1 MPPSVKGKMYRHLF
15 ESQKNNRKKPALHFV
30 GRDITY
36 GQLFNEVEALCCAF
50 RKYGCKKG
58 DIVTIALPNI
68 PSAVTLFYAVNKLGM
83 TANLVHPLLPA
94 EQIIRY
100 ATETKSKFLFVFDKL
115 ADGYISKLLDCPVPI
130 RICQAQDYI
139 TSFERVF
146 YNLFTWRDRR
156 NLRKNRTDYLKF
168 KYFRHEGARLSKY
181 MINRFAGGDD
191 DVAAIMHSGGTS
203 AEPKSIMLTN
213 ANFNSVAVNTKRAI
227 VGEKAREKD
236 AMAMVLP
243 MFHAFGLGVCVHTVL
258 SGGVKSTL
266 IPRYAP
272 ERIVHYL
279 KQGHITMISGVP
291 TMYRGLVD
299 KKEFN
304 CRSLKNLR
312 FAFCGGDMLT
322 DELKRDFDSVMAK
335 RGSSCVLD
343 NGFGLTEVTGVFSV
357 NKAGARREGSCG
369 KPIGEDYL
377 IEAFD
382 DDGNMLERGG
392 SGELCISSPT
402 VMKGYLNDTEA
413 TEKTFLDYDGK
424 RWLKTGDLGFV
435 DKDGFIFIQQRLK
448 RIIKVSGVPV
458 FPAEIERLVNT
469 LKDVDECCAVGIE
482 HKLKGKVIKLYVK
495 SSAEPTKLKKTVK
508 EFCRQK
514 LDKWSCLKA
523 VEVLPE
529 LPKTLMA
536 KTDYRLL
543 ERNGMKKFVQ
553 EETDNDVKTKK

>member
-1 MPPSVKGKMYRHLF
+1 MYKLLF

-50 RKYGCKKG
+50 RKYGCEKG
-58 DIVTIALPNI
+58 DVVTLALPNI

-83 TANLVHPLLPA
+83 TVNLVHPLLPA
-94 EQIIRY
+94 EKIIRY
-100 ATETKSKFLFVFDKL
+100 AVETKSKFLFVFDKL
-115 ADGYISKLLDCPVPI
+115 ADGYVSKLLDCPVPI

-139 TSFERVF
+139 TPFERLF
-146 YNLFTWRDRR
+146 YNLFTLRDRK
-156 NLRKNRTDYLKF
+156 NLRKNKTDYLKF

-181 MINRFAGGDD
+181 MINRFAGNDD

-203 AEPKSIMLTN
+203 AEPKSILLTN

-227 VGEKAREKD
+227 VGERAKEKD

-258 SGGVKSTL
+258 CGGVKSTL
-266 IPRYAP
+266 IPRYSP

-291 TMYRGLVD
+291 TMYRGLVN

-304 CRSLKNLR
+304 CRQLKNLR
-312 FAFCGGDMLT
+312 FAFCGGDIFS
-322 DELKRDFDSVMAK
+322 DELKKDFDSIMARRK
-335 RGSSCVLD
+335 SPCVLD

-357 NKAGARREGSCG
+357 NKAGARRDGSCG
-369 KPIGEDYL
+369 RPIGEDYL

-382 DDGNMLERGG
+382 DNGQKLARGK
-392 SGELCISSPT
+392 SGELCISSAS
-402 VMKGYLNDTEA
+402 VMKGYMNDRQA
-413 TEKTFLDYDGK
+413 TEQTFLECDGK
-424 RWLKTGDLGFV
+424 RWLKTGDWGFV
-435 DKDGFIFIQQRLK
+435 DADGFIFVQQRLK

-458 FPAEIERLVNT
+458 FPAEIERLVGE
-469 LKDVDECCAVGIE
+469 LKDVDECCAVGID
-482 HKLKGKVIKLYVK
+482 HKLKGKVVKLYVK
-495 SSAEPTKLKKTVK
+495 SAADPVRLKKTVR
-508 EFCRQK
+508 EFCRLK
-514 LDKWSCLKA
+514 LDKWSCPKA
-523 VEVLPE
+523 IEVLPE

-543 ERNGMKKFVQ
+543 ERNGMKKFAH
-553 EETDNDVKTKK
+553 EEAANEVKNEKIM

>member
-1 MPPSVKGKMYRHLF
+1 M
-15 ESQKNNRKKPALHFV
+15 
-30 GRDITY
+30 
-36 GQLFNEVEALCCAF
+36 
-50 RKYGCKKG
+50 
-58 DIVTIALPNI
+58 TIALPNI

-139 TSFERVF
+139 TSFEEC
-146 YNLFTWRDRR
+146 LQSLTWRDRR
-156 NLRKNRTDYLKF
+156 NLRKNRTDYLNIQIFPTRGRAAVKVHD
-168 KYFRHEGARLSKY
+168 KQIR
-181 MINRFAGGDD
+181 GGDD

-203 AEPKSIMLTN
+203 AEPKSKYAYQRQFQLCRRQHQTRN
-213 ANFNSVAVNTKRAI
+213 R
-227 VGEKAREKD
+227 GEKARRKT
-236 AMAMVLP
+236 LWLGCCP

-343 NGFGLTEVTGVFSV
+343 NGFWT
-357 NKAGARREGSCG
+357 N
-369 KPIGEDYL
+369 
-377 IEAFD
+377 
-382 DDGNMLERGG
+382 
-392 SGELCISSPT
+392 
-402 VMKGYLNDTEA
+402 
-413 TEKTFLDYDGK
+413 
-424 RWLKTGDLGFV
+424 
-435 DKDGFIFIQQRLK
+435 
-448 RIIKVSGVPV
+448 
-458 FPAEIERLVNT
+458 
-469 LKDVDECCAVGIE
+469 
-482 HKLKGKVIKLYVK
+482 
-495 SSAEPTKLKKTVK
+495 
-508 EFCRQK
+508 
-514 LDKWSCLKA
+514 
-523 VEVLPE
+523 
-529 LPKTLMA
+529 
-536 KTDYRLL
+536 
-543 ERNGMKKFVQ
+543 
-553 EETDNDVKTKK
+553 